1 MSIFSNMMGFGGMM
15 ADSFGGGI
23 ETPESLTEVESALI
37 EQDVPLQSPAMP
49 NELQMALGGGGPG
62 AAPPQQSQVDE
73 TQMVGSAADGN
84 IQPSGGGGGLIGN
97 TLSGDS
103 IAGGI
108 AGLVGDSM
116 TGGMV
121 SQAQDAFGAIQD
133 MKNGEQ
139 DPMQMLMGLFG

>member
-1 MSIFSNMMGFGGMM
+1 MSIFGNMMGAYNMGTDML
-15 ADSFGGGI
+15 ADSFGGGTGQEMSEI
-23 ETPESLTEVESALI
+23 ESALI
-37 EQDVPLQSPAMP
+37 EQEVPLQSPGMP
-49 NELQMALGGGGPG
+49 SELQQALGGGP
-62 AAPPQQSQVDE
+62 PPQQSQVDE

-97 TLSGDS
+97 TLAGEGIVGN
-103 IAGGI
+103 IAGM
-108 AGLVGDSM
+108 AGDAM

-121 SQAQDAFGAIQD
+121 SQAQDAFGAIQG